1 MPRVAIKKKDYLQ
14 TDLRKWMNGRMKS
27 LGKTQA
33 HMGELLHITQQG
45 FGNRLKQGK
54 FENVQLYVIF
64 KELQATD
71 EEILKL
77 MKM

>member
-14 TDLRKWMNGRMKS
+14 TDLREWMNGRMKS

-45 FGNRLKQGK
+45 FGN
-54 FENVQLYVIF
+54 VQLYVIF